1 MTSNDVLEYMRS
13 AERPV
18 YFRQI
23 ANYFPGDYEEF
34 EVLRKVQWL
43 MKMGKVRRLNSGRY
57 AINV

>member
-1 MTSNDVLEYMRS
+1 MTSNHILEYMRL
-13 AERPV
+13 AGRPV

-43 MKMGKVRRLNSGRY
+43 MKMGKIRRLDGGKY
-57 AINV
+57 EVV